1 GDGADDLGEGR
12 VVEGEGDGMRVGGA
26 GLQHRHVA
34 GRLHA
39 AHQAQ
44 RQHHLPDRVGGRG
57 VGVLGQRVDQPA
69 VAAHP
74 HHAQPVEVARHRRLG
89 DVVATPCQQPLQLQ
103 LRRDL
108 VLVEQ
113 LGDRLLSFVHAVTI
127 VSAPIRT
134 RRTPSASA
142 ASPASSLGIMPPV
155 MLPDATSCA
164 AEAAV
169 TRRITSPP
177 GPNSPGTS
185 DRKISSD
192 APSAPATAAAAL
204 SALTLSPEA
213 LGAITGTIPPAS
225 NARTPICSTE
235 VMRPTRPSLLSPHG
249 SAVNASRIG
258 RQGRPSARSSPHSAA
273 LASAT
278 AASTTRIT
286 ASSVTRW
293 PPTKRGSSPAAMQP
307 AVIWGP
313 APCTT
318 ATWRP
323 ARASA
328 ATCAA
333 APGAVPP
340 TLTTAIMSCSRC

>member
-1 GDGADDLGEGR
+1 
-12 VVEGEGDGMRVGGA
+12 MRVGRA
-26 GLQHRHVA
+26 GLQHRHVTR
-34 GRLHA
+34 RLHA
-39 AHQAQ
+39 AHEAQ
-44 RQHHLPDRVGGRG
+44 RQHHLPDRVGGCG

-74 HHAQPVEVARHRRLG
+74 HDAQAVEVTGHGRLG
-89 DVVATPCQQPLQLQ
+89 DVVAAPCQQPLQLQ

-142 ASPASSLGIMPPV
+142 ASPASSFGIMPPV

-177 GPNSPGTS
+177 GPISPATS

-204 SALTLSPEA
+204 SALTLSPGA
-213 LGAITGTIPPAS
+213 VGAITGTIPPAS

-235 VMRPTRPSLLSPHG
+235 VVRPTRPSRLSPHG
-249 SAVNASRIG
+249 SAVNASRIA
-258 RQGRPSARSSPHSAA
+258 RQARPSASSSPHSAA
-273 LASAT
+273 LASAI
-278 AASTTRIT
+278 AVSTTRIT
-286 ASSVTRW
+286 ESSVTRW
-293 PPTKRGSSPAAMQP
+293 PSTKRGSSPAATQP
-307 AVIWGP
+307 VVIWGP

-318 ATWRP
+318 TTCRLE
-323 ARASA
+323 RDRA
-328 ATCAA
+328 ATCAG
-333 APGAVPP
+333 APGAAPP
-340 TLTTAIMSCSRC
+340 TLTTAITSCSRC